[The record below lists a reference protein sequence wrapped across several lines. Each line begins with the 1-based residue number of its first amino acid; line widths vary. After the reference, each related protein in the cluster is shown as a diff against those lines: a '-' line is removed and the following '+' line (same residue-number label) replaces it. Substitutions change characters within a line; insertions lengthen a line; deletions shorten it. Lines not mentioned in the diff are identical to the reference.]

1 MSASSASLGTYSDSD
16 FPSPGEFPRTPN
28 DEFPFSQSSVPQYQ
42 CLDFHDQMSMGSSE
56 NFNSSYE
63 VSRSL
68 PMADDVS
75 SSISSD
81 QSVQDF
87 SDGGS
92 GQQSMGPPTFPDIYI
107 EGDMTS
113 GVNGFSQPA
122 YSYLPTE
129 GMSSNGSGPLSSSKL
144 ALTTAI
150 PQSLTAS
157 PLSPRMQ
164 FLLGYYDRF
173 ICPVLVAFD
182 DAATNPYRV
191 HIMHLAMSD
200 QGLQHAIAA
209 LATNNMRMRNAIQG
223 RRMSFPETDG
233 FLPNHAFHAV
243 SAQELRDLHG
253 EPSDEEKHYKATS
266 IALLNRKLAHRDSA
280 QDDSILATLLVLC
293 LFHVCDSGFA
303 KFKTQLAGVQKLLN
317 LRDRNAQSQFTDWI
331 EFFFTWFD
339 VMASTVNDRE
349 TEVQGESL
357 DMANLSAN
365 LGAREH
371 LSGCEGRLFKLIAR
385 LGRLNLL
392 SQNRPVKDVD
402 VDTTPRAS
410 PKPRPTRPRDFYS
423 FNFNQLDGNGWG
435 SLVEEPVSPGTPSA
449 DNRQSFWKEWNEIRS
464 RLQDWKMDTKTGAPP
479 PGQQQG
485 HAQNA
490 ALAHMSESF
499 RYAAL
504 LYTERLGDPISA
516 STAFNFQSL
525 VAQGLY
531 HISQI
536 GIASCMNKFILW
548 PLFIIGTECVLP
560 EHRAMVRQRCIEI
573 QRESG
578 FFNNLNGLE
587 VLEKAWQDQDQRAM
601 GGEHGTGP
609 FAAQAQQQAFRWRR
623 AMNRV
628 DGEYIVI

>member
-1 MSASSASLGTYSDSD
+1 
-16 FPSPGEFPRTPN
+16 
-28 DEFPFSQSSVPQYQ
+28 
-42 CLDFHDQMSMGSSE
+42 
-56 NFNSSYE
+56 
-63 VSRSL
+63 
-68 PMADDVS
+68 
-75 SSISSD
+75 
-81 QSVQDF
+81 
-87 SDGGS
+87 
-92 GQQSMGPPTFPDIYI
+92 
-107 EGDMTS
+107 
-113 GVNGFSQPA
+113 
-122 YSYLPTE
+122 
-129 GMSSNGSGPLSSSKL
+129 
-144 ALTTAI
+144 
-150 PQSLTAS
+150 
-157 PLSPRMQ
+157 
-164 FLLGYYDRF
+164 
-173 ICPVLVAFD
+173 
-182 DAATNPYRV
+182 
-191 HIMHLAMSD
+191 
-200 QGLQHAIAA
+200 
-209 LATNNMRMRNAIQG
+209 
-223 RRMSFPETDG
+223 
-233 FLPNHAFHAV
+233 
-243 SAQELRDLHG
+243 
-253 EPSDEEKHYKATS
+253 
-266 IALLNRKLAHRDSA
+266 
-280 QDDSILATLLVLC
+280 
-293 LFHVCDSGFA
+293 
-303 KFKTQLAGVQKLLN
+303 
-317 LRDRNAQSQFTDWI
+317 
-331 EFFFTWFD
+331 
-339 VMASTVNDRE
+339 MASTVNDRE